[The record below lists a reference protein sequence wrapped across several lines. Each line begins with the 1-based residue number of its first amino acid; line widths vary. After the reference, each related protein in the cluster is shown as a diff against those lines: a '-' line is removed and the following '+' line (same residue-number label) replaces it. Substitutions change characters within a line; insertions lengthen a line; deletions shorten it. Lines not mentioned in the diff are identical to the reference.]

1 MMYLR
6 MTRRLL
12 WSCSLIRV
20 KQRQGPMAFMLYS
33 FPSYPRRIHTSRLE
47 YGEEM
52 ESSNPFYEKY
62 KEKLEKVR
70 GYETNSIYTDLHVA
84 IF

>member
-1 MMYLR
+1 
-6 MTRRLL
+6 
-12 WSCSLIRV
+12 
-20 KQRQGPMAFMLYS
+20 
-33 FPSYPRRIHTSRLE
+33 
-47 YGEEM
+47 M